1 MRKTIGSK
9 SSHVFASIFIPKN
22 DNIFKN
28 NMNIKE
34 KISSKKDS
42 ISHKIEYLK
51 SDVKDVRGILETKD
65 VIYLKTDSI
74 AVLVKRRGEL
84 KKFLEKVDMITKEG
98 YELQA
103 QEAITDAVP
112 KLNMIL
118 AYLYIF
124 QNKKFIK

>member
-1 MRKTIGSK
+1 
-9 SSHVFASIFIPKN
+9 
-22 DNIFKN
+22 
-28 NMNIKE
+28 MNIKE

-74 AVLVKRRGEL
+74 AVLVRRKGEL